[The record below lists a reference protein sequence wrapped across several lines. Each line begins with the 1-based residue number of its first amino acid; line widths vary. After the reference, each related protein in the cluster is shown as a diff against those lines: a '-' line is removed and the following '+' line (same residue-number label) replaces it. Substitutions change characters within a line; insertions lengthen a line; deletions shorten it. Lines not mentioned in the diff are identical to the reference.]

1 MTAKARPFFDAHFH
15 VIDSRFPLVE
25 QDGYLPADF
34 TVRQY
39 RERTAALDVA
49 GGAVVSG
56 SFQGFDQTCLLDA
69 LSQLGPGFVG
79 VTQIPHDLPDEQVA
93 LLAERGVRGVR
104 FNLRRGGSARVEHL
118 DTLARR
124 VHDVAGMHIELYADA
139 RDLPGLAGI
148 LAPLPAVSV
157 DHLGLHPDGLPCLLE
172 LVERGVRVKATGF
185 GRVERDVPQ
194 VLRAVLDVDPTALM
208 AGTDLP
214 STRAPRPFAESDL
227 ELLAE
232 VAGEHLDGVMYGN
245 AAAFYRV

>member
-1 MTAKARPFFDAHFH
+1 MASTRPFFDAHFH
-15 VIDSRFPLVE
+15 VIDSRFPLIE
-25 QDGYLPADF
+25 QDGYLPGDF

-118 DTLARR
+118 GTLARR
-124 VHDVAGMHIELYADA
+124 IHDVAGMHVELYADA
-139 RDLPGLAGI
+139 RDLPELAGI
-148 LAPLPAVSV
+148 LAALPAVSV
-157 DHLGLHPDGLPCLLE
+157 DHLGLHADGLPQLLE

-185 GRVERDVPQ
+185 GRVELDVPQ
-194 VLRAVLDVDPTALM
+194 ALRAVLDVDPTALM

-214 STRAPRPFAESDL
+214 STRARRPFAESDL
-227 ELLAE
+227 ELVAE
-232 VAGEHLDGVMYGN
+232 VAEEHLDGVMYGN